1 MRFAKSVLAAALLV
15 AARVLVAA
23 PMELER
29 VEVKG
34 RRIDPVPTPVGRI
47 DDSSLAPVRSSTAD
61 SASLL
66 RDVPGLNLRSAG
78 GTSSLPVIFGLGGDR
93 VRTTVDGMDLIASCP
108 NHMNP
113 PLSYLDPGAI
123 GRIQVYAGITP
134 VSAGGD
140 SIAGSIVVE
149 TRGPRFVEAG
159 AAPEWSGEAGFG
171 YRDNGAAWRS
181 DLHLAYASERFA
193 ANYSGAHAQADNY
206 AAGGNFKTSTA
217 TGRVGHSLPLDEV
230 GSSAYKTRNHALT
243 LAWRGRDQLI
253 EAQLGYQDTPFQGY
267 PNQRMDMV
275 DNRQQRAN
283 LRYLGELDAG
293 TLEIRVYHEDVEHRM
308 DFGPDRR
315 FWYGSNAGT
324 GSPCA
329 PIRFMGDPA
338 GTCAAGMP
346 MNTAS
351 RTTGATAHL
360 DLPLQ
365 DNDLARLGVEWQR
378 YRLDDYWPASGGA
391 MGPGIFTNI
400 RDGERDRHALFAEWE
415 AHPAGLWTTMLGLRY
430 EGLRTNAADVQ
441 GYSSAAMAM
450 GNQAAEAAAFNALE
464 HQRSDHHWNLAA
476 SVRYQLAATQTLE
489 FGLARRVRSPN
500 LYERY
505 AWSTWAMA
513 ASMNNTVGDGNG
525 YVGDP
530 ALRAETAY
538 TASATWR
545 WQSGDGLRR
554 LELTPFYTHVDDY
567 IDAVPAG
574 VFRDDQFNV
583 LRWANQSARLWGMNL
598 TAQTRLAESE
608 GLSTIDL
615 SARLQWQ
622 RGENRDSGDDLY
634 QQMPANARLT
644 LAQSRGQWNS
654 ALEWEL
660 VSAKTRVSDVRN
672 EIATSGYGLLHL
684 HGGYAWTRVRID
696 AGIDNLLDRGYALPL
711 GGAYVGQ
718 GMTMSLNGVPWGIAV
733 PGAGRTAYVGVRVNW

>member
-1 MRFAKSVLAAALLV
+1 MRVSMSVLATALLV
-15 AARVLVAA
+15 ATRTLLAA
-23 PMELER
+23 PIELER
-29 VEVKG
+29 VEVEG
-34 RRIDPVPTPVGRI
+34 QRIDPVPTPAGKV
-47 DDSSLAPVRSSTAD
+47 DDARLAPARSTTAD

-66 RDVPGLNLRSAG
+66 RDVPGLNLKSAG
-78 GTSSLPVIFGLGGDR
+78 GTSSLPVVFGLGGDR

-113 PLSYLDPGAI
+113 PLSYLDPAAI

-159 AAPEWSGEAGFG
+159 AEPEWHGEAGLG
-171 YRDNGAAWRS
+171 YRANGAAWRS
-181 DLHLAYASERFA
+181 DLYLAYAGERFA
-193 ANYSGAHAQADNY
+193 ASYSGAHAESDNY
-206 AAGGNFKTSTA
+206 NAGGDFKTSTM
-217 TGRVGHSLPLDEV
+217 TGRDGHTLPLDEV
-230 GSSAYKTRNHALT
+230 GSSAYETNNHALT

-253 EAQLGYQDTPFQGY
+253 EAQFGYQDTPFQGY

-275 DNRQQRAN
+275 DNRQQRMN
-283 LRYLGELDAG
+283 LRYLGDLDRG
-293 TLEIRVYHEDVEHRM
+293 TLEVRAYHEDVEHRM
-308 DFGPDRR
+308 NFGPDRR
-315 FWYGSNAGT
+315 FWYGSNAGS
-324 GSPCA
+324 GSPCS

-338 GTCAAGMP
+338 GSCAAGMP
-346 MNTAS
+346 MNTDS
-351 RTTGATAHL
+351 STTGATLHL

-365 DNDLARLGVEWQR
+365 GEDLARLGVEWQR

-415 AHPAGLWTTMLGLRY
+415 AHPAARWTTMLGLRY
-430 EGLRTNAADVQ
+430 EGLSTDAGEVQ
-441 GYSSAAMAM
+441 GYSAAPMAM
-450 GNQAAEAAAFNALE
+450 GNQAAEAAAFNALD
-464 HQRSDHHWNLAA
+464 RKRTDHHWNLAA
-476 SVRYQLAATQTLE
+476 SARYDLTETQVLE
-489 FGLARRVRSPN
+489 FGLARRERSPN

-530 ALRAETAY
+530 ALRPETAY
-538 TASATWR
+538 TASAAWR
-545 WQSGDGLRR
+545 WQSADAARH
-554 LELTPFYTHVDDY
+554 LELTSFYTRVNDY
-567 IDAVPAG
+567 IDAVPVG

-583 LRWANQSARLWGMNL
+583 LRWANQSARLWGLNL
-598 TAQTRLAESE
+598 TAQARLTETE
-608 GLSTIDL
+608 GLGILDL

-622 RGENRDSGDDLY
+622 RGENRDSGEDLY

-644 LAQSRGQWNS
+644 LAQARGRWNS

-660 VSAKTRVSDVRN
+660 VSAKTRVSAVRN
-672 EIATSGYGLLHL
+672 EVPTGGYGLLHL
-684 HGGYAWTRVRID
+684 RGGYAWTQVRID
-696 AGIDNLLDRGYALPL
+696 AGIDNLLDRNYDLPL

-718 GMTMSLNGVPWGIAV
+718 GMTMSLNGIPWGIAV